1 MYYKNETEKNNDL
14 SILITYNNLLRQK
27 QSTNTIRMRLK
38 PITELNNKN
47 FIIKTQLIIYK
58 KSY

>member
-1 MYYKNETEKNNDL
+1 MKLRKNNDL